1 MEVILLERVRNL
13 GHLGETVNVKAG
25 YARNYLLPYGKAV
38 VANKANVAYFEQ
50 RRSELEKT
58 AAELLAKANARAK
71 QMEGLS
77 IVIARKASD
86 EGKLFGS
93 VSVHDVLDAI
103 VAQNIEVEKRELN
116 LVEGPIRSVGEF
128 PLEIHLHSDVIVNLA
143 VTVKAE

>member
-38 VANKANVAYFEQ
+38 VANKANIAYFEQ
-50 RRSELEKT
+50 RRAELEKT
-58 AAELLAKANARAK
+58 AADLLGKANARAK

-77 IVIARKASD
+77 IVITRKASE

-93 VSVHDVLDAI
+93 VTVHDIMDAI
-103 VAQNIEVEKRELN
+103 SAQNIEIEKRELN
-116 LVEGPIRSVGEF
+116 LVEGPIRSVGQF
-128 PLEIHLHSDVIVNLA
+128 PLEVHLHSDVIVGLTI
-143 VTVKAE
+143 TVEAE